1 MLLDVGCCVLVSD
14 IGLNDKV
21 DQCVLRVSK

>member
-1 MLLDVGCCVLVSD
+1 MNVECCVLGV
-14 IGLNDKV
+14 GLNDKV